1 MWIEEAIG
9 LGLGYL
15 VYKQIQTNVTDTPIN
30 ITPMP
35 TPQAGQL
42 ISWDTPADFQA
53 GIDKWAS
60 GNGLD
65 LSAVL
70 GTDIPQQAPA
80 KPFELP
86 EGAEWGIPPPMDF
99 GLGTGITRL
108 TFKQVQEIGGPS
120 RTGLTRPKGLD

>member
-1 MWIEEAIG
+1 MWIEEAVG

-15 VYKQIQTNVTDTPIN
+15 VYKQIQQNVTDTPIN
-30 ITPMP
+30 ISPGTP

-42 ISWDTPADFQA
+42 ISWETPAEFQA

-70 GTDIPQQAPA
+70 GTDIPQQTPA
-80 KPFELP
+80 KPFVLP
-86 EGAEWGIPPPMDF
+86 EGATWGMATEDWRIASTP
-99 GLGTGITRL
+99 L
-108 TFKQVQEIGGPS
+108 TQQQIQEIGGPS

>member
-15 VYKQIQTNVTDTPIN
+15 VYKQIQENVSDTPLT
-30 ITPMP
+30 ITP

-42 ISWDTPADFQA
+42 ISWDTPAEFEA
-53 GIDKWAS
+53 GIEKWAS
-60 GNGLD
+60 RPWD

-86 EGAEWGIPPPMDF
+86 EGAEWGIAPPMDF
-99 GLGTGITRL
+99 GLGSGITRL
-108 TFKQVQEIGGPS
+108 TFEQAQEIGGPT